1 MAYGSWPGDDDEQGK
16 LVPLYVL
23 VGGRTTPRNTSLD
36 LATQVIAYPSDPAAL
51 EPQYR
56 QIILS
61 CGDWISIAEVAAYLD
76 RPLTVVK
83 ILVDVLLEQGL
94 LAIGAPAQQTVINR
108 GLLETLLDGLQRL

>member
-1 MAYGSWPGDDDEQGK
+1 VTYGTWSGDEDELGK

-23 VGGRTTPRNTSLD
+23 VGGRTAPRNTRLD
-36 LATQVIAYPSDPAAL
+36 LATQIIAYPSDTAAL

-56 QIILS
+56 QIVLS
-61 CGDWISIAEVAAYLD
+61 CGDWISIAEVSAGLG

-94 LAIGAPAQQTVINR
+94 LAIGAPAQQTVVSR

>member
-1 MAYGSWPGDDDEQGK
+1 MTYGAWNGDDDEAGR

-36 LATQVIAYPSDPAAL
+36 LATQVIAYPSDPDTL
-51 EPQYR
+51 EPEYR
-56 QIILS
+56 QIVLS
-61 CGDWISIAEVAAYLD
+61 CADWVSIAEVAAYLD
-76 RPLTVVK
+76 RPLTVIK

-94 LAIGAPAQQTVINR
+94 LAVGAPAQQTVVNR